1 VNPHPQP
8 PRVTLIVAMAKNRA
22 IGKDNTLPWHIPE
35 DLKRFKALTMGH
47 PIVMGRKTFDS
58 IGRPL
63 PGRRNIVISRNRS
76 LAIPGVEV
84 TGSLDEALAACS
96 AEPEVF
102 VIGGEQIY
110 AQALGRAD
118 RIEMTEVGQAVDGDA
133 FFPPI
138 DEAAWVESSSTTPAP
153 PAGSPAY
160 RFRTLDRRR

>member
-1 VNPHPQP
+1 MKDPGRG

-22 IGKDNTLPWHIPE
+22 IGKDNALPWHIPE

-47 PIVMGRKTFDS
+47 PIIMGRKTFDS

-63 PGRRNIVISRNRS
+63 PGRRNIVISRNRT
-76 LAIPGVEV
+76 LAIPGVDV
-84 TGSLDEALAACS
+84 AGSLEEALAACS
-96 AEPEVF
+96 AEPELF

-110 AQALGRAD
+110 AQALVHAD
-118 RIEMTEVGQAVDGDA
+118 RIEMTEIEQAVDGDA

-138 DEAAWVESSSTTPAP
+138 DDAMWIETSSAAA
-153 PAGSPAY
+153 ASPANSPGY